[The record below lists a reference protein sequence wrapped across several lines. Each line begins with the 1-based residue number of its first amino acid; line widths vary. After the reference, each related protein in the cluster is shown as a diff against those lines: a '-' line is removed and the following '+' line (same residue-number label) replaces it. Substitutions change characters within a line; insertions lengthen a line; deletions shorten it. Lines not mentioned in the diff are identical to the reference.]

1 MTGAQPAPAAS
12 PASQPQ
18 PAPRGAT
25 ALLAIS
31 LLATVAVAGFA
42 MIGSFRAMADYAE
55 TLGLATNGW
64 SWTFPAVIDGTV
76 IVSSFVTIA
85 RGLRRAGGWHST
97 AVNLLAVAVSVVVNV
112 AHAPDGNPE
121 AQALAAVFPLFLAA
135 CAHLVFAEVRD
146 LLHRDPT
153 TATPAAAG
161 PSTAGR
167 LAQLAARRLER
178 ALDVPAGEAAP
189 AKPAAAGARA
199 DTPADIRPD
208 IVPDRRVDTEGP
220 ADTGQPT
227 PPPMSAPADIAD
239 RRSAEA
245 VTAADSTPDTVAELV
260 RAHLAAGG
268 ELSDAALTAAVATT
282 LDVTDR
288 TARRRLQPYRDPDP
302 APLALV
308 AGNGGPSR

>member
-1 MTGAQPAPAAS
+1 MQLTDDLRAQPAPA
-12 PASQPQ
+12 PPP

-25 ALLAIS
+25 ALLVIS
-31 LLATVAVAGFA
+31 LAATVAVAGFA
-42 MIGSFRAMADYAE
+42 FIGSFRAMADYAQ
-55 TLGLATNGW
+55 TLGLATARW

-76 IVSSFVTIA
+76 IVSAFVTIA

-97 AVNLLAVAVSVVVNV
+97 AVNLLAVTVSVVVNV

-121 AQALAAVFPLFLAA
+121 AQALAAVFPVFLAA

-146 LLHRDPT
+146 LLHGPAGS
-153 TATPAAAG
+153 TAPG

-167 LAQLAARRLER
+167 LGQLAARRLER
-178 ALDVPAGEAAP
+178 ALDAPAGEAAP
-189 AKPAAAGARA
+189 AMSAAAGARA

-208 IVPDRRVDTEGP
+208 TRPDTEGP
-220 ADTGQPT
+220 ADTGQPA
-227 PPPMSAPADIAD
+227 PPPPAAPADIAG

-260 RAHLAAGG
+260 RAHLAGGG
-268 ELSDAALTAAVATT
+268 ELGDATLTAAVAAT

-288 TARRRLQPYRDPDP
+288 TARRRLQPYRDPAP
-302 APLALV
+302 AALALV